1 MAMTET
7 TPTEQLAVFGNPD
20 GNYRDRHNYPTPTS
34 RFRFEFSSLQESEI
48 KNWAIPPNQVVRRKA

>member
-7 TPTEQLAVFGNPD
+7 TPTEQRAVFGNPD

-34 RFRFEFSSLQESEI
+34 RFRFEFSSLQE
-48 KNWAIPPNQVVRRKA
+48 